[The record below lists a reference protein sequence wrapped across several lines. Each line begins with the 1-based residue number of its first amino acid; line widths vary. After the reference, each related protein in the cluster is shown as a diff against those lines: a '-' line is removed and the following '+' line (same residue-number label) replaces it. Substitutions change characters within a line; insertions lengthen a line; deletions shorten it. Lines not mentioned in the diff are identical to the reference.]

1 MLIVYDWG
9 KIVDEEI
16 KILINQ
22 KMLLFDY
29 IYSFYWYSYLY
40 YRYSYTNKDT
50 FCSSREE

>member
-29 IYSFYWYSYLY
+29 IYSFCW
-40 YRYSYTNKDT
+40 RYSYANKDT